1 MTADSLLLI
10 IFGVVCGAA
19 ISHLSTWRFARHLEH
34 CGVKLKTWD
43 EHVDYAAPPAKKEKS
58 GLVELFPRHQSE
70 R

>member
-19 ISHLSTWRFARHLEH
+19 LSHLSTWRFARHLEH
-34 CGVKLKTWD
+34 CGVRLQTWD
-43 EHVDYAAPPAKKEKS
+43 EHVDYAAPVVAQKS
-58 GLVELFPRHQSE
+58 GLVELFPRQSE